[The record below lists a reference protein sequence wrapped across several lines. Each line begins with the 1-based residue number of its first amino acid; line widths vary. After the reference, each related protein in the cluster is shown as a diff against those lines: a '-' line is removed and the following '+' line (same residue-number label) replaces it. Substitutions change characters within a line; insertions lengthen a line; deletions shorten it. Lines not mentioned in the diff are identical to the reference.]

1 MTQAEQNLR
10 IVAEHIANEARDPA
24 GILPLYTS
32 DAVLEF
38 PGRGLKFTTP
48 DVIEAN
54 YRRMFAA
61 ISDVELEPLDRFAT
75 DDRVVDD
82 MIVRFTVV
90 DEGMDGAPV
99 QVGDKVALRLVH
111 VFHMRNGLIAR
122 EIVHEDWQVVSNG

>member
-24 GILPLYTS
+24 GIMPLYTP

-111 VFHMRNGLIAR
+111 VFHMRGGRIAR
-122 EIVHEDWQVVSNG
+122 EIVHEDWQVVSSG

>member
-1 MTQAEQNLR
+1 MTQAEKNLR

-75 DDRVVDD
+75 DKRVVDD